1 VSQSIAKSI
10 LSILVGAAV
19 DQGLLR
25 NVDDPVTAYL
35 PELAGTGYSGVSIK
49 QVLQMA
55 TGVGYSEDYRDST
68 SGAAT
73 IGAALIT
80 GKPSFA
86 DFVRSMQPTEVAPGT
101 AFQYQSVNSQLLG
114 LLLENVTGTSLSR
127 WAERTLWSRLGAES
141 DATFYQARGQPD
153 TCAFACFN
161 ATLRDYGRVGLL
173 MLGHGA
179 IGGRRVVSE
188 DWVRQSITPD
198 ADFQRPVPAGVSEGP
213 RTGYGYQW
221 WIPPGSDGAFMAVGI
236 FGQAIYVNPA
246 RRIVVVQTAAWP
258 TPIGG
263 EGLGAE
269 RTAVF
274 DAIAGQLGVP

>member
-1 VSQSIAKSI
+1 
-10 LSILVGAAV
+10 
-19 DQGLLR
+19 
-25 NVDDPVTAYL
+25 
-35 PELAGTGYSGVSIK
+35 
-49 QVLQMA
+49 
-55 TGVGYSEDYRDST
+55 
-68 SGAAT
+68 
-73 IGAALIT
+73 
-80 GKPSFA
+80 
-86 DFVRSMQPTEVAPGT
+86 
-101 AFQYQSVNSQLLG
+101 
-114 LLLENVTGTSLSR
+114 
-127 WAERTLWSRLGAES
+127 
-141 DATFYQARGQPD
+141 
-153 TCAFACFN
+153 
-161 ATLRDYGRVGLL
+161 LRDYGRVDLL

-198 ADFQRPVPAGVSEGP
+198 ADFLRPVPAGVSEGP

-274 DAIAGQLGVP
+274 DAIAGQLGAP